1 MGANTT
7 AVAQYTPILYT
18 LSVQSTPPSGLTIVS
33 STGHVGTT
41 NYAVTGVAAGTSV
54 NLVAPATDLTGSDP
68 FLYWTLNGAAQT
80 SGQQTVTFTM
90 TADTAAVAVY
100 ASGGLSVTLSA
111 RK

>member
-1 MGANTT
+1 
-7 AVAQYTPILYT
+7 
-18 LSVQSTPPSGLTIVS
+18 
-33 STGHVGTT
+33 
-41 NYAVTGVAAGTSV
+41 V